1 MRRDETDVTASMNI
15 GGIDIPPSAL
25 TWKFVRS
32 RGPGGQNVNKVS
44 TAVECRLNLDEAGID
59 PRVRERLKRL
69 AASRLTAAGDIVI
82 FADTHRTQQRN
93 REAALERLGALIE
106 QARQVPKR
114 RVPTAPSAG
123 AKARR
128 RDAKRRRASIKELR
142 GPLRPSG
149 EG

>member
-1 MRRDETDVTASMNI
+1 MNI
-15 GGIDIPPSAL
+15 GDIDIPPSAIA
-25 TWKFVRS
+25 WKFVRS
-32 RGPGGQNVNKVS
+32 RGPGGQNVNKVA
-44 TAVECRLNLDEAGID
+44 TAVECRLNLNETGMD
-59 PRVRERLKRL
+59 PRVCERLKAL

-114 RVPTAPSAG
+114 RIPTAPSAG

-128 RDAKRRRASIKELR
+128 RDDKRRRAGIKELR
-142 GPLRPSG
+142 GRLRTPG

>member
-1 MRRDETDVTASMNI
+1 MNI
-15 GGIDIPPSAL
+15 GGIDIPPSAIA
-25 TWKFVRS
+25 WKFVRS
-32 RGPGGQNVNKVS
+32 RGPGGQNVNKVA

-59 PRVRERLKRL
+59 PSVCERLKAL

-114 RVPTAPSAG
+114 RIPTAPSAG

-128 RDAKRRRASIKELR
+128 RDDKRRRAGIKELR
-142 GPLRPSG
+142 GRLRPPG

>member
-1 MRRDETDVTASMNI
+1 MRRDEIEVTASMNI

-82 FADTHRTQQRN
+82 FADTQRTQQRN
-93 REAALERLGALIE
+93 RQAALERLGALIE

-114 RVPTAPSAG
+114 RIPTTPSAG

-128 RDAKRRRASIKELR
+128 RDAKRRRAGIKELR

>member
-1 MRRDETDVTASMNI
+1 MNI
-15 GGIDIPPSAL
+15 GGIDIPPYAIA
-25 TWKFVRS
+25 WKFVRS
-32 RGPGGQNVNKVS
+32 RGPGGQNVNKVA
-44 TAVECRLNLDEAGID
+44 TAVECRLNLNEAGID
-59 PRVRERLKRL
+59 PGVRERLKAL

-114 RVPTAPSAG
+114 RIPTAPSAG

-128 RDAKRRRASIKELR
+128 RDDKRRRAGIKELR
-142 GPLRPSG
+142 GRLRPPG
-149 EG
+149 KG

>member
-1 MRRDETDVTASMNI
+1 MNI
-15 GGIDIPPSAL
+15 GGIDIPPSAIA
-25 TWKFVRS
+25 WKFVRS
-32 RGPGGQNVNKVS
+32 RGPGGQNVNKVA

-59 PRVRERLKRL
+59 PSVRERLKAL

-114 RVPTAPSAG
+114 RIPTVPSAG

-128 RDAKRRRASIKELR
+128 RDHKRRRAGVKELR
-142 GPLRPSG
+142 GRLRPPG

>member
-1 MRRDETDVTASMNI
+1 MNI
-15 GGIDIPPSAL
+15 GGIDIPPSAI

-32 RGPGGQNVNKVS
+32 RGPGGQNVNKVA
-44 TAVECRLNLDEAGID
+44 TAVECRLNLNEAGID
-59 PRVRERLKRL
+59 SGVCERLKAL
-69 AASRLTAAGDIVI
+69 AASRVTAAGDIVI

-106 QARQVPKR
+106 QARQAPKR
-114 RVPTAPSAG
+114 RIPTAPSPG

-128 RDAKRRRASIKELR
+128 RDDKRRRAGIKELR
-142 GPLRPSG
+142 GRLRPPS

>member
-1 MRRDETDVTASMNI
+1 MDI

-25 TWKFVRS
+25 AWKFVRS
-32 RGPGGQNVNKVS
+32 RGPGGQNVNKVA
-44 TAVECRLNLDEAGID
+44 TAVECRLKLDEAGID
-59 PRVRERLKRL
+59 PAVCERLKQL
-69 AASRLTAAGDIVI
+69 AASRLTAAGEIVV

-106 QARQVPKR
+106 HARRVPKR
-114 RVPTAPSAG
+114 RIPTGPTAG

-128 RDAKRRRASIKELR
+128 RDEKQRRAGIKEMR

-149 EG
+149 DI

>member
-1 MRRDETDVTASMNI
+1 MNI

-59 PRVRERLKRL
+59 PGVCERLKAL
-69 AASRLTAAGDIVI
+69 AANRLTAAGDLVI

-93 REAALERLGALIE
+93 REAALERLGALLE
-106 QARQVPKR
+106 QARRVPKR
-114 RVPTAPSAG
+114 RIPTTPTAG
-123 AKARR
+123 AKAQR
-128 RDAKRRRASIKELR
+128 RDRKQRRAAIKGLR
-142 GPLRPSG
+142 GPLRPSDDG
-149 EG
+149 

>member
-1 MRRDETDVTASMNI
+1 MNI

-25 TWKFVRS
+25 AWKFVRS

-44 TAVECRLNLDEAGID
+44 TAVECRLNLEEAGFD
-59 PRVRERLKRL
+59 PGVRDRLTQL
-69 AASRLTAAGDIVI
+69 AANRLTAAGEIVI

-114 RVPTAPSAG
+114 RIPTAPSAD

-128 RDAKRRRASIKELR
+128 RDDKRRRAGIKELR
-142 GPLRPSG
+142 GRLRPPS

>member
-1 MRRDETDVTASMNI
+1 MDI

-25 TWKFVRS
+25 AWKFVRS
-32 RGPGGQNVNKVS
+32 RGPGGQNVNKVA

-59 PRVRERLKRL
+59 PGVRERLERL
-69 AASRLTAAGDIVI
+69 AASRLTAAGYIVI

-93 REAALERLGALIE
+93 REAALERLSTLIE

-114 RVPTAPSAG
+114 RIPTTPSAG

-128 RDAKRRRASIKELR
+128 RDEKRRRAGIKELR
-142 GPLRPSG
+142 GPVRPSG
-149 EG
+149 GG

>member
-1 MRRDETDVTASMNI
+1 MNI
-15 GGIDIPPSAL
+15 GGIDIPPSAIA
-25 TWKFVRS
+25 WKFVRS
-32 RGPGGQNVNKVS
+32 RGPGGQNVNKVA
-44 TAVECRLNLDEAGID
+44 TAVECRLSLNETGMD
-59 PRVRERLKRL
+59 PRVCERLKAL

-114 RVPTAPSAG
+114 RIPTAPSAG

-128 RDAKRRRASIKELR
+128 RDDKRRRAGIKELR
-142 GPLRPSG
+142 GRLRTPG

>member
-1 MRRDETDVTASMNI
+1 MNI
-15 GGIDIPPSAL
+15 GGIDIPTSAIA
-25 TWKFVRS
+25 WKFVRS
-32 RGPGGQNVNKVS
+32 RGPGGQNVNKVA

-59 PRVRERLKRL
+59 PSVRERLKAL

-114 RVPTAPSAG
+114 RIPTVPSAG

-128 RDAKRRRASIKELR
+128 RDHKRRRAGIKELR
-142 GPLRPSG
+142 GRLRPPG

>member
-1 MRRDETDVTASMNI
+1 MNI
-15 GGIDIPPSAL
+15 GGIDIPPSAIA
-25 TWKFVRS
+25 WKFVRS
-32 RGPGGQNVNKVS
+32 RGPGGQNVNKVA

-59 PRVRERLKRL
+59 PSVRERLKAL

-114 RVPTAPSAG
+114 RIPTVPSAG

-128 RDAKRRRASIKELR
+128 RDHKRRRAGIKELR
-142 GPLRPSG
+142 GRLRPPG

>member
-1 MRRDETDVTASMNI
+1 MNI
-15 GGIDIPPSAL
+15 GGIDIPPSAIA
-25 TWKFVRS
+25 WRFVRS
-32 RGPGGQNVNKVS
+32 RGPGGQNVNKVA
-44 TAVECRLNLDEAGID
+44 TAVECRLNLNEAGID
-59 PRVRERLKRL
+59 PGVCERLKAL

-114 RVPTAPSAG
+114 RIPTAPSAG

-128 RDAKRRRASIKELR
+128 RDHKRRRAGIKELR
-142 GPLRPSG
+142 GRLRPPG

>member
-1 MRRDETDVTASMNI
+1 MNI
-15 GGIDIPPSAL
+15 GGINIPPSAL

-44 TAVECRLNLDEAGID
+44 TAVECRLKLDEAGFD
-59 PRVRERLKRL
+59 PGVRERLKRL
-69 AASRLTAAGDIVI
+69 AANRLTATGDIVV

-93 REAALERLGALIE
+93 REAALERLGALVE
-106 QARQVPKR
+106 QARRAPKR
-114 RVPTAPSAG
+114 RIPTAPSAG

-128 RDAKRRRASIKELR
+128 RDEKRRRAGIKGLR

>member
-1 MRRDETDVTASMNI
+1 MRRDETDATGSMNI

-59 PRVRERLKRL
+59 PNVCERLKRL